1 MEIPNGTIGFITA
14 VLGGLI
20 VAASNWLFSGD
31 TRKLTRAQ
39 TEKVEE
45 ETRLL
50 KMKPRA
56 SAADPGVWGEP
67 PAGWLAGN
75 VEGASADYVVGVDQL
90 QMHTGKASAYIR
102 AKTDAPQGFGAL
114 SQRFHAGSFQ
124 GKRVRLAGYLRVKSV
139 AGWAGLWMHIDGAD
153 GNLQGFDNME
163 QRPVK
168 GTSEWVRREVV
179 LNVPA
184 DAFAIAIGALLVG
197 PGQVWVDDFMVEV
210 VGDDVPT
217 TVAEE
222 TVAEDLLNEFP
233 VNLNFEAD

>member
-1 MEIPNGTIGFITA
+1 MEIPTGTMGFITA

-20 VAASNWLFSGD
+20 VSASNWLFSGD
-31 TRKLTRAQ
+31 ARRLTRAQ
-39 TEKVEE
+39 TEKIAE
-45 ETRLL
+45 ETKLL
-50 KMKPRA
+50 KMKPRP
-56 SAADPGVWGEP
+56 SAVDAEVWGEP

-75 VEGASADYVVGVDQL
+75 VEGASDDYVVGVDRL
-90 QMHTGKASAYIR
+90 QVHSGKASAYIR

-114 SQRFHAGSFQ
+114 SQRFHAGSFK
-124 GKRVRLAGYLRVKSV
+124 GRRVRLTGYLRVQSV
-139 AGWAGLWMHIDGAD
+139 EGWAGLWMRIDGAD

-179 LNVPA
+179 LNVPP

-197 PGQVWVDDFMVEV
+197 PGQVWVADFTLEV
-210 VGDDVPT
+210 VGSDVPT

-222 TVAEDLLNEFP
+222 PLSGYP
-233 VNLNFEAD
+233 VNLNFEVD